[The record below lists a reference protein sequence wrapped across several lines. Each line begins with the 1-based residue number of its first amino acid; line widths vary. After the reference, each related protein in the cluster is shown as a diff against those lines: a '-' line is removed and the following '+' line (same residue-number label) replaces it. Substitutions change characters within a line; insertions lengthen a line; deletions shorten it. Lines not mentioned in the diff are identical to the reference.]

1 MESPNNRGNKTST
14 KHLLPS
20 SGKDEFHP
28 VELMAKEP
36 HGNYQI
42 TQINAKAIGYSP
54 QTDRK
59 TLLLKKALAFSLNT
73 KKFSQYV
80 TKAFTPTDWCSWY
93 WKVCAHYQRRNL
105 KFQTSYKPCDLYW

>member
-20 SGKDEFHP
+20 SAKNEFHP

-42 TQINAKAIGYSP
+42 TQINAKAIDYSP
-54 QTDRK
+54 QTDSK
-59 TLLLKKALAFSLNT
+59 ILLLRKALAFSLNT

-80 TKAFTPTDWCSWY
+80 TKAFTPTD
-93 WKVCAHYQRRNL
+93 
-105 KFQTSYKPCDLYW
+105 